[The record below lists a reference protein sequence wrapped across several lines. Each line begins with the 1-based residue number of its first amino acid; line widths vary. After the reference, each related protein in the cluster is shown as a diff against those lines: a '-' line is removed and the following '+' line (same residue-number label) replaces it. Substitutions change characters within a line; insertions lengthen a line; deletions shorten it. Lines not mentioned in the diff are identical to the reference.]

1 MARQAVSA
9 FAMIGTTLFINGV
22 DGSRAANWLVLE
34 RSTSVF
40 LLSCFVVRTLIVHVQ
55 LDIWSSCMCV
65 HEVRSI
71 SVSLHS
77 GHTWR

>member
-34 RSTSVF
+34 RSTSF
-40 LLSCFVVRTLIVHVQ
+40 FCCPASWYAL
-55 LDIWSSCMCV
+55 
-65 HEVRSI
+65 
-71 SVSLHS
+71 
-77 GHTWR
+77 